1 MKPFHFMLLV
11 AVCMAWAFHV
21 IVIKTSVDIVPP
33 LTYVAIRMPILALLL
48 APLLRWH
55 RGQMVRILIGGACFG
70 GLNYAFMFSGLSLT
84 TASVGA
90 VVLESYV
97 VVATI
102 LSVLFLN
109 EHVGWRRILGI
120 ASALLGVLI
129 ISTGDSDVTGSRNLP
144 LGAFLLFLAACSE
157 ATGALFVKKVE
168 GVQPLQMLAWFA
180 VVGSVLTFV
189 FAALSGAEHFA
200 WTTSPERDQVL
211 AALFYSVIV
220 ASLFGHSA
228 YYYLLQ
234 RAPLSL
240 VAPSGLL
247 LTFFAVTMGVL
258 ILSDPITPRLVV
270 GGLMV
275 VVGVGIILIRSAEPS
290 RKQVLAATAA
300 ASAEEGV

>member
-1 MKPFHFMLLV
+1 MSPLHFLLLV
-11 AVCMAWAFHV
+11 SICLVWAFHV

-33 LTYVAIRMPILALLL
+33 LSYVAMRMPILALML

-55 RGQMVRILIGGACFG
+55 KGQMVRILIGGLCFG

-109 EHVGWRRILGI
+109 EKVGWKRTLGI
-120 ASALLGVLI
+120 ASALIGVLI
-129 ISTGDSDVTGSRNLP
+129 ISTGDSDALGSKNLP
-144 LGAFLLFLAACSE
+144 LGAFLLFLAACCE
-157 ATGALFVKKVE
+157 ATGALFVKKVD
-168 GVQPLQMLAWFA
+168 GVKPLQMLAWFA
-180 VVGSVLTFV
+180 LVGTFV
-189 FAALSGAEHFA
+189 SFIAASLTGADHFGWA
-200 WTTSPERDQVL
+200 SSPERGQVL
-211 AALFYSVIV
+211 AALFYSVFA

-234 RAPLSL
+234 RVPLSL
-240 VAPSGLL
+240 MAPSGLL
-247 LTFFAVTMGVL
+247 MTFFAVLMGVIL
-258 ILSDPITPRLVV
+258 LSDPVTNRLIV

-275 VVGVGIILIRSAEPS
+275 VTGVGIVLLRSAQPS
-290 RKQVLAATAA
+290 RKQVIAAT
-300 ASAEEGV
+300 SAQSEEAH